1 MNDVYNTIV
10 LKNISHL
17 YRETTVRS
25 NQVSKLYS
33 NLIHTIW
40 DNIFKG
46 SVGHRVL
53 SSLHEGSLEITLTV
67 PLISNS

>member
-33 NLIHTIW
+33 NLIHTI
-40 DNIFKG
+40 
-46 SVGHRVL
+46 
-53 SSLHEGSLEITLTV
+53 
-67 PLISNS
+67 

>member
-1 MNDVYNTIV
+1 MNDLDNTVI

-17 YRETTVRS
+17 YRETTVRG

-33 NLIHTIW
+33 NLIHTIL

-46 SVGHRVL
+46 SVGHQVL
-53 SSLHEGSLEITLTV
+53 SSLHEGSLEIALKV
-67 PLISNS
+67 PLI